1 MTIILKDVL
10 RFAVW
15 MAVILFCAAMLAI
28 VFMIDP
34 NPRLR

>member
-1 MTIILKDVL
+1 MTIVFKDVL

-15 MAVILFCAAMLAI
+15 TAVILFCAAMLAL